1 MKNIILSKIG
11 IFFTVLFLTT
21 GMQGQK
27 TVLPKE
33 ISNYEELKIFTDRDI
48 YISGDILFFSIKY
61 LITINDNQIN
71 PSKIVYVEL
80 INLNNESQP
89 VQQKYKLKSGTA
101 NGQIILNDHLPSGVY
116 VLRAYTQFQRNFPN
130 QDFARCFL
138 TILNPKQKVSPVFI
152 SPNSIQIAPE
162 SNILIGDLKNNIV
175 IEIPKKYATKNTF
188 YLSDDQNNRIKK
200 LELVNDNLILIDTV
214 FSFNKLY
221 SLHSVNKIGLVE
233 FSIPLPKV
241 QDQGIQTN
249 TTIEN
254 GEVSY
259 SIYNRIKNSENLN
272 YKISVFSN
280 QFQNLMD
287 KNFVLDDSLKQ
298 LSFQPDIFKKG
309 INYIVL
315 FNNSDSVI
323 KVNSVFIPKFK
334 LNRIQIEFEKDTIGT
349 REKAEVAFNI
359 LKDNGIEFPSLSAS
373 VMMNESRIE
382 NRDFSSSFLFQDS
395 QILETYLYKM
405 LFTDPDQIK
414 RILTLYDK
422 FIDKKAFNTPNLNT
436 DTICI
441 KHLPDNSEIKI
452 TGSLI
457 DKKTGIPLKNQRVF
471 LSVVSNSPKLH
482 IHTTDENGEFIFPL
496 NNMNGSS
503 TLFLCSDIENT
514 DYKILVNNPF
524 EPSPNKNKSF
534 YYVVDVEQKDFYRDL
549 YINSQIMRKFIRSDE
564 DLISDTIPEKEFNIK
579 DEDRV
584 IFLDNYV
591 NFTGIEEL
599 LIELVPNVSIRKNDG
614 KYSFVIFDDNG
625 SPIPGKPIVLLDY
638 IPIFDIN
645 QILKLDIS
653 KIKSIEVINKPYILG
668 SHILQG
674 VIILNS
680 KTDNFT
686 GIEFPNSA
694 ELIKF
699 QGIETNTINLSDG
712 NSELPDF
719 RTTLFWDPSIKLKT
733 EKKSFEFKTSD
744 RKGIFNIL
752 IEGVDIYGNAYFGS
766 KQFVV
771 D

>member
-1 MKNIILSKIG
+1 
-11 IFFTVLFLTT
+11 
-21 GMQGQK
+21 MQGQK